1 MLGKY
6 LDISTSHL
14 KEETLNSLSENKMPY
29 SYDYKEGIFISVP
42 DKDIIG
48 KEIRNLPSDLVVLL
62 EYAWEN
68 DVLLIRLD
76 TDGEVVDDLPVYE
89 WDEVKWNGK
98 FLGGDYMMTDKELI
112 KAKEI
117 LKENHINARP
127 IEFWEG
133 KDYYKVAYTT
143 YAGNFYIKGFGK

>member
-1 MLGKY
+1 
-6 LDISTSHL
+6 
-14 KEETLNSLSENKMPY
+14 MPY

-42 DKDIIG
+42 DKDIMG

-98 FLGGDYMMTDKELI
+98 FNRRKRGYLYE
-112 KAKEI
+112 
-117 LKENHINARP
+117 
-127 IEFWEG
+127 
-133 KDYYKVAYTT
+133 
-143 YAGNFYIKGFGK
+143 

>member
-76 TDGEVVDDLPVYE
+76 TDGEVVDDLPVYK
-89 WDEVKWNGK
+89 WDEVK
-98 FLGGDYMMTDKELI
+98 
-112 KAKEI
+112 
-117 LKENHINARP
+117 
-127 IEFWEG
+127 
-133 KDYYKVAYTT
+133 
-143 YAGNFYIKGFGK
+143 

>member
-6 LDISTSHL
+6 WDISTSHL

-89 WDEVKWNGK
+89 WDEVKWNGN

-143 YAGNFYIKGFGK
+143 YAGNFYIKEFGK

>member
-6 LDISTSHL
+6 LDINTSHL

-48 KEIRNLPSDLVVLL
+48 EEVYELPSDLVTLL
-62 EYAWEN
+62 EYAWKN

-76 TDGEVVDDLPVYE
+76 ADGEVVDDLPVYE
-89 WDEVKWNGK
+89 WDEVSGNEVLAKKIFDCLSDGCDDEEYREETIRQ
-98 FLGGDYMMTDKELI
+98 LEGELDVTSCYITDVIKKLCEQIEEL
-112 KAKEI
+112 E
-117 LKENHINARP
+117 E
-127 IEFWEG
+127 
-133 KDYYKVAYTT
+133 
-143 YAGNFYIKGFGK
+143 

>member
-6 LDISTSHL
+6 LDISISHL
-14 KEETLNSLSENKMPY
+14 KEGTLNSLSENKMPY

-89 WDEVKWNGK
+89 WDEVK
-98 FLGGDYMMTDKELI
+98 
-112 KAKEI
+112 
-117 LKENHINARP
+117 
-127 IEFWEG
+127 
-133 KDYYKVAYTT
+133 
-143 YAGNFYIKGFGK
+143 

>member
-89 WDEVKWNGK
+89 WDEVKWNGN

-143 YAGNFYIKGFGK
+143 YAGNFYIKEFGK

>member
-14 KEETLNSLSENKMPY
+14 KEETLNSLSENKMSY

-89 WDEVKWNGK
+89 WDEVK
-98 FLGGDYMMTDKELI
+98 
-112 KAKEI
+112 
-117 LKENHINARP
+117 
-127 IEFWEG
+127 
-133 KDYYKVAYTT
+133 
-143 YAGNFYIKGFGK
+143 